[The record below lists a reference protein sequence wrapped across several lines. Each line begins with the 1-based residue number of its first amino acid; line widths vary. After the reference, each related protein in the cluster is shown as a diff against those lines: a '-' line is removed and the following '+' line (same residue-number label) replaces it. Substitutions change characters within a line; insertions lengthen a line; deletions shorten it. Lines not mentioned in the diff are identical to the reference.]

1 MPYMGRLSGST
12 MFVLDYVVSMYP
24 FLEFYMQLMRAR
36 NEIKVNGFYNCQ
48 FLYQQWIL

>member
-24 FLEFYMQLMRAR
+24 FLEFYLNML
-36 NEIKVNGFYNCQ
+36 
-48 FLYQQWIL
+48 LYATYESKK